1 MKRSFI
7 IAFLMIFCSVL
18 SYGQQSFID
27 KFADMDGITS
37 VYISKSM
44 ISLFPQGN
52 TNVNG
57 INIGN
62 IADRI
67 DNIKILSADEKDI
80 IAKLRKETSDI
91 NPKNGYEEL
100 MKVRED
106 GQKVTIY
113 FNEKKKKKEFVLV
126 VDDKDEFTIISI
138 AGDLTLKE
146 IQGIIQNAED
156 QDQINKGEDEI
167 KNRLHLLS

>member
-7 IAFLMIFCSVL
+7 ITFLMIFCSTL
-18 SYGQQSFID
+18 SYGQSSLFD
-27 KFADMDGITS
+27 KFADMEGVTS

-62 IADRI
+62 IADRL
-67 DNIKILSADEKDI
+67 DNIQILSADEKDI
-80 IAKLRKETSDI
+80 IAKLRKERSDI

-100 MKVRED
+100 MSVQED
-106 GQKVTIY
+106 GEKTTFY
-113 FNEKKKKKEFVLV
+113 FKDKKGKKKEFILLV
-126 VDDKDEFTIISI
+126 DEKDEFTIISI
-138 AGDLTLKE
+138 VGDLTLKE
-146 IQGIIQNAED
+146 IQGMIQNE
-156 QDQINKGEDEI
+156 
-167 KNRLHLLS
+167 

>member
-7 IAFLMIFCSVL
+7 ITFLMVFCSVL
-18 SYGQQSFID
+18 SYGQQSILD

-62 IADRI
+62 IANRL
-67 DNIKILSADEKDI
+67 DNIQILSADERET
-80 IAKLRKETSDI
+80 IAQLREGTSDI

-106 GQKVTIY
+106 GEKVTIY

-138 AGDLTLKE
+138 VGDLTLKE
-146 IQGIIQNAED
+146 IQGIIQHAE
-156 QDQINKGEDEI
+156 
-167 KNRLHLLS
+167 